1 MDPDNRGAQ
10 NVSVDVEVNLG
21 RAGSCCCVL
30 NHRRT
35 HAVPP
40 ICADVGY
47 SALPS
52 GGAQIGAFWTLRC
65 RRELS
70 AMIAWLVINIAVA
83 E

>member
-1 MDPDNRGAQ
+1 VAHRDTRG
-10 NVSVDVEVNLG
+10 E
-21 RAGSCCCVL
+21 
-30 NHRRT
+30 HE
-35 HAVPP
+35 PP

-47 SALPS
+47 LALPS

>member
-1 MDPDNRGAQ
+1 MTER
-10 NVSVDVEVNLG
+10 
-21 RAGSCCCVL
+21 RADARVAPGLSTGCDGTQ
-30 NHRRT
+30 T
-35 HAVPP
+35 HDAPAKPP

-52 GGAQIGAFWTLRC
+52 GSAQIATFWTLRC

>member
-1 MDPDNRGAQ
+1 
-10 NVSVDVEVNLG
+10 VLV
-21 RAGSCCCVL
+21 RAI
-30 NHRRT
+30 T
-35 HAVPP
+35 T

-52 GGAQIGAFWTLRC
+52 GGAQIGTFWTLRC

>member
-1 MDPDNRGAQ
+1 MITVRDGGSAGFVTVTGQIPMT
-10 NVSVDVEVNLG
+10 VHSPS
-21 RAGSCCCVL
+21 RAH
-30 NHRRT
+30 NEQ
-35 HAVPP
+35 P

-52 GGAQIGAFWTLRC
+52 GGAQIGTFWTLRC